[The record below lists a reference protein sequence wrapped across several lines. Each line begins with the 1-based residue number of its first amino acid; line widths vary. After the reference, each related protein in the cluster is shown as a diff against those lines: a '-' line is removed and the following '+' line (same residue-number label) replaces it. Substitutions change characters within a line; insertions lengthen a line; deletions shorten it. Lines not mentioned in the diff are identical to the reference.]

1 MALESATYISDLN
14 SSYPLSTDTVS
25 QSDDHLRL
33 IKAAI
38 KATFP
43 NVSGPVTATQ
53 AQLNSSFPAGI
64 IAMWSG
70 SLIALPSGWA
80 LCDGTGGTPNLR
92 DRFIVGAGSAYAV
105 GALGGSLVTGAGGT
119 HTHTEA
125 SAGGHDHGAVTGG
138 TALSIAQM
146 PAHEHDLELK
156 YTTVGGAGSS
166 RQYWTKSAPDTL
178 LDGTVTDGTSSTGG
192 GLSHD
197 HSITAEAAH
206 SHSINSVGDHTHS
219 ILPPYFALAYIIKL

>member
-146 PAHEHDLELK
+146 PAHDH
-156 YTTVGGAGSS
+156 TWS
-166 RQYWTKSAPDTL
+166 
-178 LDGTVTDGTSSTGG
+178 GTSTSEDNNYTAGTKYLKEG
-192 GLSHD
+192 SLANNVAFTETTSSVGSGATHT